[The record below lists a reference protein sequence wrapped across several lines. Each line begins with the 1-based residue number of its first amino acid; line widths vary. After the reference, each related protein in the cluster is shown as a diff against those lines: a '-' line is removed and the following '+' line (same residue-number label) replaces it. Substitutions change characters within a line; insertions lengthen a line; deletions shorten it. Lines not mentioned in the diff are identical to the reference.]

1 MFFFF
6 KQKTAY
12 DMRISYW
19 SSDVC
24 SSDLAAYRLLA
35 RALQLLIMDGRVGL
49 GVRLPGERELAR
61 ALGVSRTTLTAAYG
75 QLRENGY
82 LLSRRGSGSV
92 THLPGGR
99 DAAVEADD
107 GKEGDSLID
116 WTAAALPAP
125 ARLWE
130 AYEEAM
136 RDRKSTR

>member
-1 MFFFF
+1 
-6 KQKTAY
+6 
-12 DMRISYW
+12 MRISDW

-24 SSDLAAYRLLA
+24 SSDL
-35 RALQLLIMDGRVGL
+35 
-49 GVRLPGERELAR
+49 PGERELAQ

-116 WTAAALPAP
+116 WTAAALLAP
-125 ARLWE
+125 ASPWE
-130 AYEEAM
+130 AYAQALRRLPARPPGIGDWAMDLPRLREELP
-136 RDRKSTR
+136 RD